1 MENESNSPL
10 ISIIIVSYNGKDF
23 LLSCL
28 DSVFKSNYKNFEVIL
43 VDNASTDQSHIIAKN
58 KFEKII
64 LINNPTNMGPV
75 GRNSGILKAQGKFV
89 VLLDFDTIVTPNW
102 LNEFLASYEK
112 HGYGLYQGKL
122 LFMDDHKKINSA
134 GCMIN
139 IFGFSFARGSGEVDS
154 GQFDDLL
161 EINFPATACAFIPRD
176 VFDKVGL
183 FDTEFFAYVEDTDFG
198 WRTLLQGIKSYFAP
212 EVIVYHKGS
221 PTTQWSSKKFFYL
234 ERNRQICLYS
244 NYSRRTFFTL
254 LPFLFV
260 IEFGT
265 MLLYLKHGMF
275 SEKIRS
281 YLYILKNQKYLKQ
294 RYSEINSRRKISD
307 SDLVLQFSD
316 QVWTPK
322 NVLGDK
328 TNHLFNKVISK
339 LSFASKSLLKTR
351 EGK

>member
-1 MENESNSPL
+1 MENESNLPL
-10 ISIIIVSYNGKDF
+10 ISIIIINYNGKDF
-23 LLSCL
+23 LLPCL

-64 LINNPTNMGPV
+64 LINNPTNLGPG

-154 GQFDDLL
+154 GQFDDSL
-161 EINFPATACAFIPRD
+161 EINFPASACAFIPRD

-198 WRTLLQGIKSYFAP
+198 WRALLQGIKSYFAP
-212 EVIVYHKGS
+212 KVIVYHKGS

-244 NYSRRTFFTL
+244 NYSRKTFFIL
-254 LPFLFV
+254 LPFLLV

-265 MLLYLKHGMF
+265 ILLYLKRGMF

-281 YLYILKNQKYLKQ
+281 YLYIIKNWKYLKQ
-294 RYSEINSRRKISD
+294 RYSDINSRRRISD

-328 TNHLFNKVISK
+328 TNHFFNKVISK
-339 LSFASKSLLKTR
+339 LSSASKSLLKLQ
-351 EGK
+351 K